1 MRLLWEQE
9 VVGSNPV
16 TPISDKGKIKMSYL
30 IANIPPVEVFI
41 RKEFLYD
48 FQTDENGKL
57 KGKGEYESAHF
68 LTVKSIPNQALYF
81 ESLIHDYG
89 AVYDKL
95 PIHAYVWKTNVDQSK
110 LYPLDWLQLW
120 DCMSYNISVIR
131 KERLRNARCE
141 VVMKDKTREPGYYLF
156 TVDTCSSEPNE
167 VNVSWAETPN
177 EHKSFNIIK
186 LDNGQFAAQPNNRI
200 LWMHQS
206 QTPTSQLKVPYFKF
220 STKYYFCENQDRWSA
235 SKATKFN
242 YDEESNDIT

>member
-1 MRLLWEQE
+1 MA
-9 VVGSNPV
+9 
-16 TPISDKGKIKMSYL
+16 YL
-30 IANIPPVEVFI
+30 IANIPPIEVFV

-48 FQTDENGKL
+48 FLTDQNGKSL
-57 KGKGEYESAHF
+57 GKDEYESAHW

-95 PIHAYVWKTNVDQSK
+95 PLHAFVWRKDVDVRK

-131 KERLRNARCE
+131 KESLRNARCE
-141 VVMKDKTREPGYYLF
+141 VMMKDKSRAPGYYLF
-156 TVDTCSSEPNE
+156 TVDPCASDPNE
-167 VNVSWAETPN
+167 VDVGWSETPN

-200 LWMHQS
+200 IWRHQS
-206 QTPTSQLKVPYFKF
+206 QTPSSDLKIPYFKF
-220 STKYYFCENQDRWSA
+220 STRKWFCEDQDRWSA
-235 SKATKFN
+235 SGATNFN
-242 YDEESNDIT
+242 YDTNTDEEY